1 MERDQANLKL
11 KEAQSSLEAKN
22 QEVQESIQ
30 NAKLLEF
37 NLTELD
43 SELKHAQEQ
52 LEDTMNQLEAH
63 K

>member
-11 KEAQSSLEAKN
+11 KEAQICLEAKN

-52 LEDTMNQLEAH
+52 LKDTLA
-63 K
+63 

>member
-43 SELKHAQEQ
+43 SELKHA
-52 LEDTMNQLEAH
+52 
-63 K
+63 

>member
-11 KEAQSSLEAKN
+11 KETQICLEAKN

-43 SELKHAQEQ
+43 SELKHTQEQ
-52 LEDTMNQLEAH
+52 LEDTMA
-63 K
+63 

>member
-52 LEDTMNQLEAH
+52 LEDTMNQLEAQ

>member
-11 KEAQSSLEAKN
+11 KEAQICLEAKN

-43 SELKHAQEQ
+43 SELKHTQEQ
-52 LEDTMNQLEAH
+52 LEDTMA
-63 K
+63 

>member
-11 KEAQSSLEAKN
+11 KEAQISLEAKN

-52 LEDTMNQLEAH
+52 LEETMA
-63 K
+63 